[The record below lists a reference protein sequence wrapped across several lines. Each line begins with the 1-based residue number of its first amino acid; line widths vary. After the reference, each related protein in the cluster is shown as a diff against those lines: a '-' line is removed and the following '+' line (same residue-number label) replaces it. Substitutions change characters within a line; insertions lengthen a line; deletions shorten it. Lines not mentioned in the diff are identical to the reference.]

1 MLIISKEDIEKA
13 VDSTELVSAIEK
25 AYIIQDKA
33 STNIPDRMHIDSYEN
48 TLLLMPGFI
57 DSVFGTKLVSLFPK
71 NTKENK
77 PALYGVMVLNDAKT
91 GEPLAVINGSK
102 LTAMRTAAVGATAV
116 KYLSSFMVQTLGI
129 IGAGVQAYHQALI
142 VSSQRPFRKLII
154 CDNNLSKAEVLKKEL
169 ESKLENITIEV
180 TTDSNQLVLDS
191 DVIVT
196 VTSSNTP
203 VFDIE
208 TKKLSNKTFVGI
220 GSYKP
225 DMQEFPLS
233 IFDTV
238 DKIYVDTL
246 FSKEECGDIK
256 IPLEKGLIKE
266 SEIIPFSSLLTSG
279 ELLYEAPLSIFKSVG
294 MSLFDLT
301 VAELIYTNAK
311 EKGLGTEVNI

>member
-13 VDSTELVSAIEK
+13 VDSSELVSAIER

-33 STNIPDRMHIDSYEN
+33 STNIPDRMHIDSDEN

-57 DSVFGTKLVSLFPK
+57 DSVFGTKLVSLFPE
-71 NTKENK
+71 NAKENK
-77 PALYGVMVLNDAKT
+77 PVLYGVMVLNDAQT
-91 GEPLAVINGSK
+91 GEPLAIINGSK

-116 KYLSSFMVQTLGI
+116 KYLSPFMAQTLGI

-142 VSSQRPFRKLII
+142 VSAQRPFRKLII
-154 CDNNLSKAEVLKKEL
+154 CDKNLSKAEVIKEEL
-169 ESKLENITIEV
+169 ESKLENISIEV
-180 TTDSNQLVLDS
+180 TNDSNQLVMDS

-196 VTSSNTP
+196 ATSSNKP
-203 VFDIE
+203 VFDVDIE
-208 TKKLSNKTFVGI
+208 KLNNKTFVGI

-233 IFDTV
+233 LYNAV
-238 DKIYVDTL
+238 DKVYVDTL
-246 FSKEECGDIK
+246 HAKKECGDIK
-256 IPLEKGLIKE
+256 IPLKKGLIE
-266 SEIIPFSSLLTSG
+266 DSNIIPFSSVLTSG
-279 ELLYEAPLSIFKSVG
+279 ELLNEAPFSIFKSVG

-301 VAELIYTNAK
+301 VAELIYNNAK